1 MPGVRCP
8 VAAHAMIVLL
18 GKHRELGENCSMG
31 YQSFKRRTPGPEV
44 PNVPPCPR
52 PIAHQRQWSLA
63 EYVCAAGPH
72 DRPFEERHDRVSVA
86 LVIAGTFRYRTNA
99 GEGLLYQGAFLLGN
113 AGACYECGHE
123 HSHGDRCLA
132 LHIDPELFAEIAWE
146 ASGSRRCEFRAAM
159 LPALADLASISV
171 SLQQISPRES
181 CVGIEETVLSAVGA
195 IVRTAGT
202 NQTRLRRPRLVATR
216 RMAAVFEYIDVRL
229 GSELNLT
236 ELAALASMS
245 KYHFLRTFKHASG
258 MTPYQYILG
267 RRLRAAA
274 AALRTSEEPVALV
287 ALDQG
292 FADLSTF
299 NHSFRRV
306 MGVTPTAYR
315 ATSCPARTPRR

>member
-1 MPGVRCP
+1 
-8 VAAHAMIVLL
+8 
-18 GKHRELGENCSMG
+18 MG
-31 YQSFKRRTPGPEV
+31 YRSFKRHTAGPEV
-44 PNVPPCPR
+44 PNSPPHSR
-52 PIAHQRQWSLA
+52 PIAHQDQWSLT
-63 EYVCAAGPH
+63 EYVCTAGPH

-99 GEGLLYQGAFLLGN
+99 GEGLLYPGAFLLGN

-132 LHIDPELFAEIAWE
+132 LHIDPELFAEVALG
-146 ASGSRRCEFRAAM
+146 AAGSTRSEFRAAM
-159 LPALADLASISV
+159 LPALAELAWISV
-171 SLQQISPRES
+171 SLQQLSPRES
-181 CVGIEETVLSAVGA
+181 CVGIEETILSAVGA
-195 IVRTAGT
+195 IVRTVGT
-202 NQTRLRRPRLVATR
+202 NQTLLRRPTPLSTR

-229 GSELNLT
+229 GSALKLT
-236 ELAALASMS
+236 ELAALVSMS
-245 KYHFLRTFKHASG
+245 KYHFLRTFKQASG
-258 MTPYQYILG
+258 MTPHQYILG

-274 AALRTSEEPVALV
+274 AALRTSEEPVARV

-315 ATSCPARTPRR
+315 ATDKLASHRSRSAQ